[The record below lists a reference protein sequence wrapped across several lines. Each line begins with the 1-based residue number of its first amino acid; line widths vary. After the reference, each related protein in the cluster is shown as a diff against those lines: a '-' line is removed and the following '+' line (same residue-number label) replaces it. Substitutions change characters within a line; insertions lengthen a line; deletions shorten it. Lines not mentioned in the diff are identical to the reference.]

1 MKISSLSNFLSNSG
15 VIRGLELVFAN
26 RDMLGHTAID
36 LVLLTHGAKIV
47 GMFVIVRIMLFVM
60 ALMEHVLALLGILVK
75 SKCNRIFFFTQK
87 HVDIKNTPL
96 QKRDDE
102 TTFINIFRCDKK
114 CAEGFYGR
122 SCQYKCRCKN
132 GAR

>member
-75 SKCNRIFFFTQK
+75 SKSNRIFFFYTK
-87 HVDIKNTPL
+87 TRRHK
-96 QKRDDE
+96 KY
-102 TTFINIFRCDKK
+102 TFAKTR
-114 CAEGFYGR
+114 
-122 SCQYKCRCKN
+122 
-132 GAR
+132 